1 MKRIYLYL
9 FIFSLIINVFLIVN
23 DTKVLEAKDQHIELL
38 EKKLKR
44 TEDSLATIKKKDRT
58 YTILKI

>member
-9 FIFSLIINVFLIVN
+9 FIFSLIINIFLIVN
-23 DTKVLEAKDQHIELL
+23 DTKMLKAKDQHIENL

-44 TEDSLATIKKKDRT
+44 SQDSLKTIEKRIIT
-58 YTILKI
+58 NQS

>member
-9 FIFSLIINVFLIVN
+9 FVFSLIINVFLIVN
-23 DTKVLEAKDQHIELL
+23 DTKVLESKDQHIEVL

-44 TEDSLATIKKKDRT
+44 TEDSLTAVKKRIELT
-58 YTILKI
+58 QS

>member
-23 DTKVLEAKDQHIELL
+23 DTKMLEAKDQHIEVL

-44 TEDSLATIKKKDRT
+44 SEDSLTAIKKRIELT
-58 YTILKI
+58 QS